1 MWSKEKKIQEEIN
14 LAHATSVFAKGLDV
28 VGDIEAKSDL
38 RIEGD
43 IQGNVTTKKKVII
56 GTSGKVIGNIS
67 AGELCVMGEVTGEML
82 IGGLAKFTETAKV
95 RGTVYSSG
103 IAIDSGADMEVNLRK
118 YKQEEQGTDRK
129 RSSSLNL
136 LNFSKKNE
144 TQNGQRNELEVEMVK
159 NP

>member
-28 VGDIEAKSDL
+28 VGDIEAKSDI

-43 IQGNVTTKKKVII
+43 IQGNVSTKKKVII

-67 AGELCVMGEVTGEML
+67 AGELCVMGEVTGDML

-95 RGTVYSSG
+95 RGTVYSTG
-103 IAIDSGADMEVNLRK
+103 IAIDAGADMEVNLKK
-118 YKQEEQGTDRK
+118 YIPEQQGTEHK
-129 RSSSLNL
+129 KTSTLNL
-136 LNFSKKNE
+136 LSFNKKNE
-144 TQNGQRNELEVEMVK
+144 PQRELI
-159 NP
+159 